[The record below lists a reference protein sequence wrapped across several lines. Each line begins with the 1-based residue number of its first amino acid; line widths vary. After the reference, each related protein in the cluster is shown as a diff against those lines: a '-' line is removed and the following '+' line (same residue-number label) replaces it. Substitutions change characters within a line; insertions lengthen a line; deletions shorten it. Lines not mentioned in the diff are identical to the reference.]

1 VGSSFHRQGAA
12 YRKEQL
18 VIFKDDR
25 VRVDGRAKVT
35 TDEERVL

>member
-12 YRKEQL
+12 YLKERF
-18 VIFKDDR
+18 VIFKEDR
-25 VRVDGRAKVT
+25 IGGRARVT